1 MNQDSILI
9 DLDVEEHEMI
19 MDLIRTHID
28 MMDMMVGGE
37 LSFYNLP
44 PDNVMRKR
52 YMKLNDLFQ
61 EVVTLW
67 TKRFDDNNLLQP
79 EHIGSTK

>member
-9 DLDVEEHEMI
+9 DLDVEEHEMLI
-19 MDLIRTHID
+19 DLIRTHID

-52 YMKLNDLFQ
+52 YMKLNDLLQ
-61 EVVTLW
+61 DVVTLW
-67 TKRFDDNNLLQP
+67 AKRVDDECIIQP